1 MPEELHAIKKM
12 RHLPRQKSRYKA
24 AGSKVIVRHQ
34 DLLNQEVRA
43 GGAPETCSRRARSA
57 EVMAAVSRDT
67 DAHDGNG
74 ILSTRESELY
84 LRRHTSHSDHV
95 ISELVHD
102 SNKP

>member
-1 MPEELHAIKKM
+1 M

-34 DLLNQEVRA
+34 DLLNQEGQA
-43 GGAPETCSRRARSA
+43 GGAPKTCSRRARSA
-57 EVMAAVSRDT
+57 EVMAAVSRNA
-67 DAHDGNG
+67 DALFDHDGNG
-74 ILSTRESELY
+74 ILSTREFELY